1 MVVKVVKGTNKTD
14 FDKAMKEMREADM
27 DVYNYM
33 SRIPVRHW
41 SRHAFDAHVKSDHV
55 TKNISECFNSCIDRF
70 RGQPALTL
78 LENLRKSF
86 MKRFHIR
93 HEEAKKWRTETP
105 PDAGRFVQVMCASQ
119 ASYEVKE
126 GNKYYIFKL
135 DLKTCDC
142 KKNMPGRPRKNRKRG
157 LDEQAKS
164 KRSTGAKYGACGVF
178 GHNVRTCKHK
188 GETNAS
194 AKSAMCKNKVAHTV
208 LGKRKFEVGSSSNQP
223 QKEKKKKKQ
232 TVFAP
237 PPVSQPIPTSQSV
250 PVSQSL
256 QCSQPLSQNAPT
268 DQPTQVINIV
278 VFNFLKYTDIEIIF
292 IYSFSCFVNYL
303 GLMVTVDETILF
315 NSCCPKCG
323 LDIL

>member
-1 MVVKVVKGTNKTD
+1 MVVKVAKDTNKTD
-14 FDKAMKEMREADM
+14 FDEAMKEMREADM
-27 DVYNYM
+27 NAYNYM

-55 TKNISECFNSCIDRF
+55 TNNISECFNSCIDRF
-70 RGQPALTL
+70 KGQPALTL

-93 HEEAKKWRTETP
+93 HKEAKKWRTETP
-105 PDAGRFVQVMCASQ
+105 TSVWGKLTENQDAGRFVQVMCASQ

-126 GNKYYIFKL
+126 GNKYYIVKL

-142 KKNMPGRPRKNRKRG
+142 MKNMPGRPRKNRKRG
-157 LDEQAKS
+157 SDEQAKS
-164 KRSTGAKYGACGVF
+164 KRSTGAKCGACGVF

-194 AKSAMCKNKVAHTV
+194 AKSAICKNKAAHTV

-223 QKEKKKKKQ
+223 QKKKKKKKH

-237 PPVSQPIPTSQSV
+237 PPVSQPIPASQSV
-250 PVSQSL
+250 PVSQPL
-256 QCSQPLSQNAPT
+256 QCSQLLSQNAPT
-268 DQPTQVINIV
+268 D
-278 VFNFLKYTDIEIIF
+278 
-292 IYSFSCFVNYL
+292 
-303 GLMVTVDETILF
+303 
-315 NSCCPKCG
+315 
-323 LDIL
+323 